1 MEVFIIIVLAVICFI
16 LLMKVLSLRNDAWKI
31 ERSFGKILS
40 EDTNNLITLTA
51 HDSRMRSLAGS
62 INTELRHLR
71 EEKNKYYHGN
81 VELSNAITNISHDL
95 RTPLTAIIG
104 YLDMMGKT
112 DSIEKIKGYL
122 PIITKRAESMKQLTE
137 ELFSYS
143 IDYSNADAEVEREEL
158 VLNQVLEDSILGYY
172 SVLSEKGMKLE
183 VDITENK
190 IIRTLNRTYMSRIFS
205 NLLNNAV
212 KYSDGDLKICLKD
225 DGDIIFSNSAA
236 SLKGIDAE
244 QLFDRFYTVEAARS
258 STGLG
263 LSIVKLLVERQ
274 GGEILSNL
282 AEGRL
287 TITISF
293 KS

>member
-1 MEVFIIIVLAVICFI
+1 MEVYIIIALTVLCFI
-16 LLMKVLSLRNDAWKI
+16 MLMKIISLCSDAKKI

-51 HDSRMRSLAGS
+51 HDGRMRSLAGS
-62 INTELRHLR
+62 INAELRHLR
-71 EEKNKYYHGN
+71 DEKNKYYHGN
-81 VELSNAITNISHDL
+81 VELSNALTNISHDL

-104 YLDMMGKT
+104 YLDMMSKT

-122 PIITKRAESMKQLTE
+122 PIITERAESMKQLTE

-143 IDYSNADAEVEREEL
+143 IDYSNADAEVEKEEL

-172 SVLSEKGMKLE
+172 SVLSEKGMKLA

-190 IIRTLNRTYMSRIFS
+190 IVRTLNRTYMSRIFS

-212 KYSDGDLKICLKD
+212 KYSDGDLKISLND
-225 DGDIIFSNSAA
+225 NGDIIFSNSATT
-236 SLKGIDAE
+236 LKWIDAE

-282 AEGRL
+282 ADGRL

>member
-31 ERSFGKILS
+31 ERCFGKILS

-51 HDSRMRSLAGS
+51 HDNCMRSLAGS

-143 IDYSNADAEVEREEL
+143 IDYSNANAEVEREEL

-212 KYSDGDLKICLKD
+212 KYSDGDLKIGLKD

>member
-1 MEVFIIIVLAVICFI
+1 MEVYIIIALTVLCFI
-16 LLMKVLSLRNDAWKI
+16 MLMKIISLCSDAKKI

-51 HDSRMRSLAGS
+51 HDGRMRSLAGS
-62 INTELRHLR
+62 INAELRHLR
-71 EEKNKYYHGN
+71 DEKNKYYHGN
-81 VELSNAITNISHDL
+81 VELSNALTNISHDL

-104 YLDMMGKT
+104 YLDMMSKT

-122 PIITKRAESMKQLTE
+122 PIITERAESMKQLTE

-143 IDYSNADAEVEREEL
+143 IDYSNADAEVEKEEL

-172 SVLSEKGMKLE
+172 SVLSEKGMKLA

-190 IIRTLNRTYMSRIFS
+190 IVRTLNRTYMSRIFS

-212 KYSDGDLKICLKD
+212 KYSDGDLKISLND
-225 DGDIIFSNSAA
+225 NGDIIFSNSATT
-236 SLKGIDAE
+236 LTWIDAE

-282 AEGRL
+282 ADGRL

>member
-62 INTELRHLR
+62 INTKLRHLR

-158 VLNQVLEDSILGYY
+158 VMNQVLEDSILGYY

-225 DGDIIFSNSAA
+225 DGDIIFSNSAE

>member
-16 LLMKVLSLRNDAWKI
+16 LLMKVLALRSDAGKI

-40 EDTNNLITLTA
+40 EDTNNLITMTA

-122 PIITKRAESMKQLTE
+122 PIIAKRAESMKQLTE

-225 DGDIIFSNSAA
+225 DGNIIFSNSAA

>member
-1 MEVFIIIVLAVICFI
+1 MEVYIIIALTVLCFI
-16 LLMKVLSLRNDAWKI
+16 MLMKIVSLCSDAKKI

-40 EDTNNLITLTA
+40 EETNNLITLTA
-51 HDSRMRSLAGS
+51 HDGRMRSLAGN
-62 INTELRHLR
+62 INAELRHLR
-71 EEKNKYYHGN
+71 DEKNKYYHGN
-81 VELSNAITNISHDL
+81 VELSNALTNISHDL

-104 YLDMMGKT
+104 YLDMMSKT

-122 PIITKRAESMKQLTE
+122 PIITERAESMKQLTE

-143 IDYSNADAEVEREEL
+143 IDYSNADAEVEKEEL

-172 SVLSEKGMKLE
+172 SVLSEKGMKLA

-190 IIRTLNRTYMSRIFS
+190 IVRTLNRTYMSRIFS

-212 KYSDGDLKICLKD
+212 KYSDGDLKISLND
-225 DGDIIFSNSAA
+225 NGDIIFSNSAT

-282 AEGRL
+282 ADGRL

>member
-16 LLMKVLSLRNDAWKI
+16 LLMKVLSLRSDAWKI

>member
-16 LLMKVLSLRNDAWKI
+16 LLMKVLALRNDAGKI
-31 ERSFGKILS
+31 ESSFGKILS
-40 EDTNNLITLTA
+40 GDTNNLITLTA

>member
-143 IDYSNADAEVEREEL
+143 IDYSNANAEVEREEL

-212 KYSDGDLKICLKD
+212 KYSDGDLKIGLKD

>member
-1 MEVFIIIVLAVICFI
+1 MEVYIIIALTVLCFI
-16 LLMKVLSLRNDAWKI
+16 MLMKIISLCSDAKKI

-51 HDSRMRSLAGS
+51 HDGRMRSLAGS
-62 INTELRHLR
+62 INAELRHLR
-71 EEKNKYYHGN
+71 DEKNKYYHGN
-81 VELSNAITNISHDL
+81 VELSNALTNISHDL

-104 YLDMMGKT
+104 YLDMMSKT

-122 PIITKRAESMKQLTE
+122 PIITERAESMKQLTE
-137 ELFSYS
+137 ELFSYY
-143 IDYSNADAEVEREEL
+143 IDYSNADAEVEKEEL

-172 SVLSEKGMKLE
+172 SVLSEKGMKLA

-190 IIRTLNRTYMSRIFS
+190 IVRTLNRTYMSRIFS

-212 KYSDGDLKICLKD
+212 KYSDGDLKISLND
-225 DGDIIFSNSAA
+225 NGDIIFSNSATT
-236 SLKGIDAE
+236 LKWIDAE

-282 AEGRL
+282 ADGRL